1 MSQSND
7 LRKWVNRSYNSEVVR
22 FGLVGVLNTLIGTSV
37 MFVAYN
43 VLGCGYWISSA
54 LNYIL
59 GSIFSYFANKLF
71 TFKSQEKSLKE
82 IMKFVVNILICYLA
96 AYGFAKPVT
105 LYIVKNMMNLSL
117 KTKVIEQ
124 MAMIVGMI
132 CFVFLNY
139 FGQKI
144 FVFSKDNK
152 NKG

>member
-1 MSQSND
+1 MNQSSE
-7 LRKWVNRSYNSEVVR
+7 LKKWANRLCNSEFVR
-22 FGLVGVLNTLIGTSV
+22 FGLVGILNTLIGTSV
-37 MFVAYN
+37 MLVAYN
-43 VLGCGYWISSA
+43 VLGCGYWVSSA
-54 LNYIL
+54 LNYIF

-82 IMKFVVNILICYLA
+82 ITKFVVNILICYLA

-105 LYIVKNMMNLSL
+105 LYIIKNLMNLSL
-117 KTKVIEQ
+117 QMKVIEQ

-144 FVFSKDNK
+144 FVFSKDH
-152 NKG
+152 